1 MKLTD
6 IMPLEK
12 WVELEK
18 EINKRFGLNAS
29 VFDVDGLRI
38 TKFVSWANRLCP
50 AIKATSKGQT
60 FICSAAHQN
69 IAKQAEQT
77 GKSVVAECDAGL
89 SKIIAPIFY
98 KDEFLGAVGGCG
110 LFLEGGEIDSF
121 LVYKT
126 TDIAEKEVEELSND
140 IGTISDSDVKS
151 LTNFL
156 EERLDTIVGNN

>member
-12 WVELEK
+12 WVEFEK

-29 VFDVDGLRI
+29 VFDIDGLRI

-50 AIKATSKGQT
+50 AIKAISKGQT

-69 IAKQAEQT
+69 IAKQAEKT
-77 GKSVVAECDAGL
+77 GKPVVAECDAGL
-89 SKIIAPIFY
+89 CKIIAPIFY
-98 KDEFLGAVGGCG
+98 KGEFLGAVGGCG
-110 LFLEGGEIDSF
+110 LFLEGGEIDPF

-140 IGTISDSDVKS
+140 IGTISDSDAKS

-156 EERLDTIVGNN
+156 EERLEAIVGNN